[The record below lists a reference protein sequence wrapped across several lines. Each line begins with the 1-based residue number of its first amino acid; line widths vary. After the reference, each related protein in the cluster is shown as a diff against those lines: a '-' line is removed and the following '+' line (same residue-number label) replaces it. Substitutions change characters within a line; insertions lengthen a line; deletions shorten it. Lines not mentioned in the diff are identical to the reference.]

1 MPEFMHFADLSS
13 ELSAEQQTILS
24 KLLTYGP
31 TIVSHTPEGLL
42 LLVTPRPGTISPWS
56 SKATDIAKNCGLS
69 QVKRLERG
77 VAYYVQTTATL
88 TEAQLQQLKGLV
100 HDRMMEV
107 VFSEFEQASALFS

>member
-1 MPEFMHFADLSS
+1 MA
-13 ELSAEQQTILS
+13 
-24 KLLTYGP
+24 
-31 TIVSHTPEGLL
+31 
-42 LLVTPRPGTISPWS
+42 

-77 VAYYVQTTATL
+77 VAYYVQITATL

-107 VFSEFEQASALFS
+107 VFSEFEQASALFRKAQPAPLSSVDIINGGRAASSESQY